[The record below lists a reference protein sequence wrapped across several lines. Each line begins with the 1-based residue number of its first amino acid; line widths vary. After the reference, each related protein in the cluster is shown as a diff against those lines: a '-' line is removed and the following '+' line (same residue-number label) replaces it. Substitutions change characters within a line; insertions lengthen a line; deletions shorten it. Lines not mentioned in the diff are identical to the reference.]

1 MWWSTSTCTKKAT
14 AAAVPGTDLA
24 IGLAGALILAAILW
38 LGIMPES
45 LLSVISSIVQAL
57 PKPV

>member
-1 MWWSTSTCTKKAT
+1 MHEKGDSAP
-14 AAAVPGTDLA
+14 VPGTDLA
-24 IGLAGALILAAILW
+24 IGLAGAMILAAILW

-45 LLSVISSIVQAL
+45 LLSVISSIVHAL